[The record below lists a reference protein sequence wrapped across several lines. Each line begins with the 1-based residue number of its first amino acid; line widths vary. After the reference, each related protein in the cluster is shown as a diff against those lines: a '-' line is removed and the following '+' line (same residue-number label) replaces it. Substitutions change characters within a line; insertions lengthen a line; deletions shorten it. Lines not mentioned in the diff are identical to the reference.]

1 MENRHLT
8 EEIDFLKYWSIVK
21 RHWLPATA
29 VAMLPLMALLYLAF
43 SSEKQYEASGKLKF
57 KRENVTSALVTEAG
71 EKIGKLDSLKVQ
83 DTPLDT
89 EAEILQS
96 APIVTEVIKNLN
108 LKDKKGEL
116 LIYEDFLKNL
126 KVTNIPGTDILM
138 VSYRS
143 PSGDQSAKVVNEVM
157 KNYLKN
163 NITLNR
169 AEVEAAKQ
177 FVSQQLPKA
186 EKALREAESNLQSFK
201 TKNQI
206 VDLRGEASLLVQQ
219 IGQIDQQIS
228 QLQGEKAKVAA
239 KSQEL
244 RQNIGTNPQ
253 KAIAQSKVNNSIAV
267 QNARLKLQEVERQL
281 AVERTRYTEAN
292 PVVITLRDEQAVLK
306 NLLNQAVREAII
318 QPGSNSRVSQSKDL
332 QDSLT
337 EYLVSNEAENKGLIK
352 QLTSLQ
358 ETKAAYAQR
367 AKQIPQLEQSQKVLE
382 RQVEIAQTS
391 YQALRKNLQELEIT
405 EKQQVGNAQIVS
417 DAVLSKYPKSS
428 QKQLETI
435 GIVVGGITYLLT
447 TFLLELVSPSLK
459 SIKEIKKIFP
469 YTFLGSLPRP
479 NKKMTNIIL
488 QEQPNSLFSQA
499 YRRVLSQIT
508 IANPDKN
515 PITVIVT
522 SSIFGEGKS
531 EVAANLALA
540 KAELGSQ
547 VLIIDADLPNP
558 QQQRIWSLDNDQGL
572 SDILARKTQLSLAI
586 KNISKNLDLIL
597 AGHQVI
603 NPLALFNSDK
613 MESLLYESLE
623 TYDFIIID
631 APPLLLNDITLQ
643 ISPKTDGIIFVVNPE
658 KLETTTAIQVQEILK
673 KYQYNLLGLVVNGVR
688 INRESEP
695 YFRYAKSYF
704 NS

>member
-219 IGQIDQQIS
+219 IGQLDQQIS

-239 KSQEL
+239 KS
-244 RQNIGTNPQ
+244 TNPQ

-267 QNARLKLQEVERQL
+267 QNARLKLQEVEREL

-292 PVVITLRDEQAVLK
+292 PVVITLRDKQAVLK
-306 NLLNQAVREAII
+306 N
-318 QPGSNSRVSQSKDL
+318 
-332 QDSLT
+332 T
-337 EYLVSNEAENKGLIK
+337 
-352 QLTSLQ
+352 T
-358 ETKAAYAQR
+358 
-367 AKQIPQLEQSQKVLE
+367 
-382 RQVEIAQTS
+382 
-391 YQALRKNLQELEIT
+391 RK
-405 EKQQVGNAQIVS
+405 
-417 DAVLSKYPKSS
+417 
-428 QKQLETI
+428 
-435 GIVVGGITYLLT
+435 
-447 TFLLELVSPSLK
+447 
-459 SIKEIKKIFP
+459 
-469 YTFLGSLPRP
+469 
-479 NKKMTNIIL
+479 
-488 QEQPNSLFSQA
+488 
-499 YRRVLSQIT
+499 
-508 IANPDKN
+508 
-515 PITVIVT
+515 
-522 SSIFGEGKS
+522 
-531 EVAANLALA
+531 
-540 KAELGSQ
+540 
-547 VLIIDADLPNP
+547 
-558 QQQRIWSLDNDQGL
+558 
-572 SDILARKTQLSLAI
+572 
-586 KNISKNLDLIL
+586 
-597 AGHQVI
+597 
-603 NPLALFNSDK
+603 
-613 MESLLYESLE
+613 
-623 TYDFIIID
+623 
-631 APPLLLNDITLQ
+631 
-643 ISPKTDGIIFVVNPE
+643 
-658 KLETTTAIQVQEILK
+658 
-673 KYQYNLLGLVVNGVR
+673 
-688 INRESEP
+688 
-695 YFRYAKSYF
+695 
-704 NS
+704 